1 MNGFLGIDT
10 SNYTTSV
17 AFCGENGEIF
27 SKRKLLEVKEG
38 ACGVRQSDA
47 VFIHTKTLPA
57 LSRELFDELNS
68 PKIKAVGVSGFPR
81 RATGSY
87 MPCFLAGV
95 SVAASTA
102 AFLKV
107 PLYVF
112 SHQEGHLAAAARGSN
127 MALDGDFY
135 AFHLSGGTLELL
147 EVKAETLE
155 EKLLMS
161 SADITTGQLIDRCG
175 VKMGLKFPCGAKLE
189 ELALN
194 SKAKYKVK
202 IPVRDSKVCI
212 AGLENSFDKLFN
224 SGTSKED
231 CAAFVFE
238 CVISTV
244 EKMIEGIKDE
254 KILFMGG
261 VSSSQLMKQ
270 RLFSEGKRYFAPGEY
285 SCDNAMG
292 IALLAKSAYEAKKA
306 EDNLDF
312 IIKH

>member
-1 MNGFLGIDT
+1 MKGFLGIDT

-17 AFCGENGEIF
+17 AFCSDDGELF

-38 ACGVRQSDA
+38 ACGIRQSDA

-57 LSRELFDELNS
+57 LSRELFSSIDS
-68 PKIKAVGVSGFPR
+68 PKIEAVGVSGFPR
-81 RATGSY
+81 RASGSY

-112 SHQEGHLAAAARGSN
+112 SHQEGHLAAAAKGSG
-127 MALDGDFY
+127 MELEGDFL

-147 EVKAETLE
+147 EVKGKSLE
-155 EKLLMS
+155 EKLLAC

-175 VKMGLKFPCGAKLE
+175 VKMGLKFPCGAELE
-189 ELALN
+189 ELAIK
-194 SKAKYKVK
+194 STAKFKVN
-202 IPVRDSKVCI
+202 IPFRDSKVSI
-212 AGLENSFDKLFN
+212 AGLENSFDKLLK
-224 SGTSKED
+224 SGAPYED

-244 EKMIEGIKDE
+244 EKMISGREQE

-261 VSSSQLMKQ
+261 VSSSRLMKS
-270 RLFSEGKRYFAPGEY
+270 RLFRDGDRFFASGEY

-292 IALLAKSAYEAKKA
+292 IALLARSAFLSGK
-306 EDNLDF
+306 DGDGLDF